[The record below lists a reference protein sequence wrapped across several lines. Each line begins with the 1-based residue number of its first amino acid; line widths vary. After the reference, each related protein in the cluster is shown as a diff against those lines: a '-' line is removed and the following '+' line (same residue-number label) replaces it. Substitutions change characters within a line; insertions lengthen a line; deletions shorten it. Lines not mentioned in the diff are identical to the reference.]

1 MDLTVLAFGFS
12 VSDSLGWEGLWSLR
26 YLIYPG
32 LAFPLFCAWVST
44 GAFMPWVAY
53 VFVFCFEMCTG
64 GDLCVTWGLQSFG
77 KTLPGLHEE
86 EPGTSSHRLLQSLGS
101 GGPLSLVGR
110 WRALPHR
117 VSLLGAWPL
126 GLQ

>member
-32 LAFPLFCAWVST
+32 LAFLLFCAWVST

-53 VFVFCFEMCTG
+53 VFVFCFETCTG
-64 GDLCVTWGLQSFG
+64 GDLCVTLGSTVFWENC
-77 KTLPGLHEE
+77 LPGLHEE
-86 EPGTSSHRLLQSLGS
+86 EPRHINHTSF
-101 GGPLSLVGR
+101 
-110 WRALPHR
+110 WK
-117 VSLLGAWPL
+117 AWVVEGHCL
-126 GLQ
+126 